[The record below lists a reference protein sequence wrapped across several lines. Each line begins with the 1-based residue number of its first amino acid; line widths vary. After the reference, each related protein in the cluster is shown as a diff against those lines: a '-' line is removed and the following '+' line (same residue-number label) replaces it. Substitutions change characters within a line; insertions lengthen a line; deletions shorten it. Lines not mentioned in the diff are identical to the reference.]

1 MDIAIIGLGYVGCV
15 SAACLASAGHNVVG
29 VDISRE
35 KVNLINDGKS
45 PIIEKDIDELVS
57 TSVQAGKLSA
67 TTDIAAAIAISELS
81 LICVGTPSRANGS
94 LDLTYIRNSVS
105 DVAKALKDHDA
116 YHVVA
121 IRSTM
126 LPGTLED
133 VVLPLLE
140 EVSGKKVGDELGL
153 CANPEFLR
161 EGTAISDYRNPPFTL
176 VGAWD
181 ERSAAS
187 LEKLYGDLDQPF
199 LKVEIRVAEM
209 VKYSCNIY
217 HALKV
222 GFANEMGV
230 LCKELQIDSHK
241 VMDIFKQDK
250 VLNISPAY
258 LTPGFA
264 FGGSCLPK
272 DLRAVTQKAK
282 ELDVSIPILESVLP
296 SNQLH
301 IERAFKLVQKTGLK
315 KIGILGLSFKAGT
328 DDLRESPIVQL
339 TERLL
344 GKGYEITIYD
354 ENVIMANLL
363 GANKQFIEQVI
374 PHLTKLLN
382 NSLDAVLEA
391 SDVLIVSQQSKDFGE
406 LESKIESRHH
416 IVDLVRAMEPDF
428 ESNDQYQGI
437 CW

>member
-29 VDISRE
+29 VDISQE
-35 KVNLINDGKS
+35 KVDLINQGKS

-57 TSVQAGKLSA
+57 ESVKAGRLSA
-67 TTDIAAAIAISELS
+67 TTDVSAAIAVSELS
-81 LICVGTPSRANGS
+81 LVCVGTPSRVNGS

-105 DVAKALKDHDA
+105 DVANALKDHDA

-140 EVSGKKVGDELGL
+140 EGSGKKVGDAIGL

-187 LEKLYGDLDQPF
+187 LENLYGDLDQPF

-272 DLRAVTQKAK
+272 DLRAITQKAK

-296 SNQLH
+296 SNQVH

-339 TERLL
+339 AERLL
-344 GKGYEITIYD
+344 GKGYEISIYD

-391 SDVLIVSQQSKDFGE
+391 SDVLIVSQQSKDFGD

-416 IVDLVRAMEPDF
+416 IIDLVRALESDF